1 MAEHTDLVA
10 TTDNSTGAILNK
22 LTKKM
27 HKVLT
32 QNLTPMTASHEN
44 FGTQIGI
51 KLNGTNYALWSQV
64 MEMYIVGKD
73 KL

>member
-1 MAEHTDLVA
+1 MAEHTDLVVME
-10 TTDNSTGAILNK
+10 DNSTEAILNE
-22 LTKKM
+22 LTEKM
-27 HKVLT
+27 QKALT
-32 QNLTPMTASHEN
+32 QNLTPMTASYEN